1 MRIDKRLT
9 ECGSGPTCPAAYPT
23 DTAKWV
29 MQGGK
34 ISAHLRAT
42 LGVPDHEDAVEVT
55 AAVIEQI
62 RRQHHMDLE
71 ELGSW
76 IIDNHE
82 RDVFRLETL
91 DRYFVDSDEADFRA
105 YLAGAPAPDRA
116 AKRGWLDWLAAA
128 AAEGRTWRRVH
139 IVRLPLTDY
148 VRFEAEWCYLDN
160 SAAGE
165 QIRIIDLS
173 ETDIDLDYLHL
184 DDYYI
189 VDGRAAVLGYDGEG
203 RFLHARVVDNPSRL
217 IEARDTLWN
226 AAEPFAQW
234 WQRHPEHRR
243 VRRGAA

>member
-1 MRIDKRLT
+1 
-9 ECGSGPTCPAAYPT
+9 
-23 DTAKWV
+23 
-29 MQGGK
+29 
-34 ISAHLRAT
+34 
-42 LGVPDHEDAVEVT
+42 
-55 AAVIEQI
+55 
-62 RRQHHMDLE
+62 MDLD

-165 QIRIIDLS
+165 QIRFIDLS

-203 RFLHARVVDNPSRL
+203 RFLHARVVDNQPADRSPRYAVERGGAVRPMVAAPPRTSPRPAGCRL
-217 IEARDTLWN
+217 TRRED
-226 AAEPFAQW
+226 AAL
-234 WQRHPEHRR
+234 
-243 VRRGAA
+243 